1 MTGLPQ
7 QPDIVPI
14 IEGATSDNEEQ
25 NDDIPLIDGLQD
37 LIEND
42 QYMGGLGNGM
52 GLEEEH
58 VCALQKLEHD
68 EEEVDGADDM
78 EVPGAFLWVDRFS
91 DVGSD
96 DEASDVEASL

>member
-1 MTGLPQ
+1 M
-7 QPDIVPI
+7 
-14 IEGATSDNEEQ
+14 SDNEEQ
-25 NDDIPLIDGLQD
+25 NDDVPLIDGLQD
-37 LIEND
+37 LIKND

-52 GLEEEH
+52 GLCKSKYTNEEEH
-58 VCALQKLEHD
+58 VRALQKLECD

-78 EVPGAFLWVDRFS
+78 EMPGAFLWVDCFS